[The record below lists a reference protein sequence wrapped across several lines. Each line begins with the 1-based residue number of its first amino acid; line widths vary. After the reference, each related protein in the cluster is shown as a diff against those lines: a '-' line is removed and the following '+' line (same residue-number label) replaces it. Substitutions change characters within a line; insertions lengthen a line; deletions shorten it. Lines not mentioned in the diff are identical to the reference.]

1 MSHLMQ
7 TYAPQPV
14 AFARG
19 DGAWLWDTEGKR
31 YLDALAGIAVNGLG
45 HNHPVLTKALCEQA
59 SRLIHTSNLFYHPL
73 QGQLAERL
81 ANLSGLPRAFFCNS
95 GTEAV
100 EACLK
105 FARRH

>member
-45 HNHPVLTKALCEQA
+45 HNHPVLVRALCE
-59 SRLIHTSNLFYHPL
+59 R
-73 QGQLAERL
+73 
-81 ANLSGLPRAFFCNS
+81 PRAS
-95 GTEAV
+95 STP
-100 EACLK
+100 
-105 FARRH
+105 RTSS

>member
-1 MSHLMQ
+1 MTHLMQ

-45 HNHPVLTKALCEQA
+45 HNHPVLVRALCE
-59 SRLIHTSNLFYHPL
+59 R
-73 QGQLAERL
+73 
-81 ANLSGLPRAFFCNS
+81 PRAS
-95 GTEAV
+95 STP
-100 EACLK
+100 
-105 FARRH
+105 RTSS